1 MPGSS
6 FPHTD
11 TDTDT
16 DTDND
21 DSFTNNSLNFRR
33 TKKANVPG
41 HHYRAF
47 LLNLIRRLLARHPV
61 LLSFPG
67 LPRHPLF
74 INYDLRLTPCNHKA
88 IANYSIHIFI
98 CLPMNLV

>member
-33 TKKANVPG
+33 TKKANVPATIIE
-41 HHYRAF
+41 HFY
-47 LLNLIRRLLARHPV
+47 
-61 LLSFPG
+61 
-67 LPRHPLF
+67 
-74 INYDLRLTPCNHKA
+74 
-88 IANYSIHIFI
+88 
-98 CLPMNLV
+98 